1 MPAKRK
7 RNYEASTSKKR
18 LKQDDRIE
26 LGEPDVFEVEE
37 ILEEDAK
44 RYRIAWA
51 PNSTTGQVYSPTW
64 EKKSNVNQEAI
75 DDWEAKKRQRETTS
89 TTPKRARGRPKK
101 LATDG
106 SAGSTSTQGRAQRR
120 QQESSPA
127 TPVPGRSRRVIES
140 SPSLGTQGTNTSARS
155 RRSVAKP
162 QEYQVEDS
170 ASPASQY
177 QPAPHRS
184 FEISIPQLRQ
194 SQQDQYS
201 YHASSPSFSSSQ
213 IITGTAPRPGQSP
226 SAQASGSQPL
236 VDAAAAPDLT
246 QKHSQYQQV
255 NTSASGEETTTSGE
269 ATRSDIQEQTGSG
282 SLQVSARSHP
292 DQAASQS
299 YVPPTQTTSKNSSSG
314 LVLDNVSIEVDQI
327 VEDISDGSASSPG
340 DPPRSRG
347 QLEDRSSLSR
357 GIESSPTSSS
367 PIEEPDFRL
376 GVEATRRFQPAE
388 GLATHISETIE
399 ERDFAGTVLSASQLP
414 IVVSPETPGIR
425 SFQGTQVSQRPLQ
438 RRLPGE
444 RHDLRSSIDS
454 AIFSALPNSA
464 DLPRVGAQVQP
475 VTAEGRPIPRSPTQE
490 QAASQSLK
498 RDSRRSQASQG
509 ATRQSQL
516 GSPFRGSG
524 EHPQS
529 LENYRSASN
538 SDNLE
543 FKTQISY
550 TPPTRPQRAGIGL
563 DLLGL
568 IQSRGV
574 SSRTHSRN
582 NSAGAPVDIS
592 SSSLQQPPSQW
603 PETFL
608 SAPPRPDTLSDLPIT
623 PTRAMNSRSP
633 RSVPSDTSHKIQ
645 ELKEAGGPITP
656 AQRSIGM
663 TTRSSANRA
672 GSPALARDARSPSAV
687 PSAEVVPM
695 PTEEENRTSE
705 RYLTLVP
712 EKPQDAKRKKKVLPS
727 GIVDEPVV
735 EAQHQLAQ
743 TTNSSDDTNMDHST
757 DISTTN
763 EFLVPIFFLGG
774 QRDMYKQS
782 IGWERTFIDQFLG
795 QSWPE
800 NSPMYDKAQMLVSK
814 LHNLE
819 SHPDLLN
826 EESFTQAQISSEQ
839 KAEWDNST
847 STKFRF
853 LHELL
858 VGLVDQNT
866 HIVIDVAQGRLLDV
880 LDNFLT
886 GLHVEHV
893 TVGSGD
899 KLSQNTGLKV
909 SLLPKHVSTNNIPA
923 VDLVIGF
930 EGSITL
936 IEEER
941 KSFRTRADGTVA
953 PLLYLVIPKTVE
965 HVERYLREDP
975 YATMSSSRRLAILIE
990 NAGLLRN
997 EAGLRQIHDQDSQN
1011 CAVSIVSWLLDGH
1024 ASSDW
1029 PLDGMPD
1036 LTLKDPTSESQATTA
1051 SESTQPVPASTSS
1064 KRSLDDTVSP
1074 AAKKARVDGPPS
1086 SALDMPSTI
1095 NPSALSLSGVT
1106 DSNHALAAS
1115 EYISDLAN
1123 LRAEHEATES
1133 ALRGELSALARRLG
1147 EHITALEE
1155 LQYRHEDM
1163 RTELVK
1169 TRVERDEAYTKAATA
1184 TAQSSSRDSI
1194 ITKVKTERD
1203 TYKMQAEEAKAAL
1216 HSHVVPELAEM
1227 EKLKARLEEAEKD
1240 KTKLEGRV
1248 ESARKEAEYVR
1259 SLYQDASSRAMD
1271 MADEQSE
1278 MQKKVADLE
1287 RRASVAAQQARLA
1300 SKDSANQTLRK
1311 EIRKLRLEVMD
1322 RERVLKAKDEEI
1334 ARLKEKERGRMGTR
1348 GGSVPRSPGRLGS
1361 PMRLEPPRSS
1371 GVGSRAASPRRGS
1384 PAAGTLTGKS
1394 KLGR

>member
-51 PNSTTGQVYSPTW
+51 SNSTTGQVYSPTW

-101 LATDG
+101 LATG
-106 SAGSTSTQGRAQRR
+106 SNTGSTSTKRRVQRR
-120 QQESSPA
+120 QPESSPA
-127 TPVPGRSRRVIES
+127 TPIPGRSRRIIES
-140 SPSLGTQGTNTSARS
+140 SPSLGTPGTNTSARS
-155 RRSVAKP
+155 RRSVTKP

-170 ASPASQY
+170 ESPASQS

-201 YHASSPSFSSSQ
+201 YHTSSPSFPSSQ
-213 IITGTAPRPGQSP
+213 IITGTAPQPGES
-226 SAQASGSQPL
+226 SSEQASGSQPL

-246 QKHSQYQQV
+246 QKYSQYQHV
-255 NTSASGEETTTSGE
+255 DTSASGEDTTTSAE
-269 ATRSDIQEQTGSG
+269 ATRSDLQEQAESG
-282 SLQVSARSHP
+282 SFQVSARSHP

-314 LVLDNVSIEVDQI
+314 SVLDNISIEVDQN

-340 DPPRSRG
+340 VPPRSRG
-347 QLEDRSSLSR
+347 RLEDRSSLSR
-357 GIESSPTSSS
+357 GFDSSPTSSS
-367 PIEEPDFRL
+367 PIEHANSP
-376 GVEATRRFQPAE
+376 PE
-388 GLATHISETIE
+388 GLQ
-399 ERDFAGTVLSASQLP
+399 V
-414 IVVSPETPGIR
+414 R
-425 SFQGTQVSQRPLQ
+425 S
-438 RRLPGE
+438 
-444 RHDLRSSIDS
+444 
-454 AIFSALPNSA
+454 
-464 DLPRVGAQVQP
+464 
-475 VTAEGRPIPRSPTQE
+475 VTAESRTISQSTSRQ
-490 QAASQSLK
+490 QAASQSSK
-498 RDSRRSQASQG
+498 RSSPRSKAPQG
-509 ATRQSQL
+509 ATQRSQL
-516 GSPFRGSG
+516 GSPFRESG

-529 LENYRSASN
+529 LDNDRSASN
-538 SDNLE
+538 STNLD

-550 TPPTRPQRAGIGL
+550 THSTRPQRAGIGL

-568 IQSRGV
+568 IQNKGV
-574 SSRTHSRN
+574 PSKTHSRN
-582 NSAGAPVDIS
+582 NSTGAPVDIS
-592 SSSLQQPPSQW
+592 SSSLPQPPSQW
-603 PETFL
+603 PETFR

-633 RSVPSDTSHKIQ
+633 RSVPSDTTSKIQ

-687 PSAEVVPM
+687 PSAEIIPM

-705 RYLTLVP
+705 RYLTLGP
-712 EKPQDAKRKKKVLPS
+712 EKPQDAKRKRKTLPS
-727 GIVDEPVV
+727 GIVDEPTA

-743 TTNSSDDTNMDHST
+743 TTNSCDDTNLNDST
-757 DISTTN
+757 EMIAAN
-763 EFLVPIFFLGG
+763 EFLVPIFFHGG
-774 QRDMYKQS
+774 QRDTYKLS
-782 IGWERTFIDQFLG
+782 IGWDRNFIDQFLG

-800 NSPMYDKAQMLVSK
+800 NSPMHDKAQILVSK
-814 LHNLE
+814 LHNVE

-839 KAEWDNST
+839 KAEWDKDT

-853 LHELL
+853 LHDLL
-858 VGLVDQNT
+858 AGLVDQNK
-866 HIVIDVAQGRLLDV
+866 HVVIDVEQGRLLDV

-886 GLHVEHV
+886 GLHIEHV
-893 TVGSGD
+893 TAGSED
-899 KLSQNTGLKV
+899 KLSQDTGLKV
-909 SLLPKHVSTNNIPA
+909 TLLPKHISANNSPTA
-923 VDLVIGF
+923 DFMIGF

-941 KSFRTRADGTVA
+941 KSLRTRADGAVG
-953 PLLYLVIPKTVE
+953 PLLYLVIPKTAE
-965 HVERYLREDP
+965 HIERYLRDDP
-975 YATMSSSRRLAILIE
+975 YASMSSSRRLAILIE
-990 NAGLLRN
+990 NTGLLRN

-1011 CAVSIVSWLLDGH
+1011 CAASIVMWLLDGH

-1029 PLDGMPD
+1029 PVDDLPD
-1036 LTLKDPTSESQATTA
+1036 LALKDPTSESQATTA

-1064 KRSLDDTVSP
+1064 KRSLDDTISP
-1074 AAKKARVDGPPS
+1074 AAKKARTDGPPS

-1106 DSNHALAAS
+1106 DSNHVLAAS

-1133 ALRGELSALARRLG
+1133 SLRGELSALARRLA
-1147 EHITALEE
+1147 EHVTALEE
-1155 LQYRHEDM
+1155 LQYRYEDI

-1169 TRVERDEAYTKAATA
+1169 TRVERDGAYTTAATA
-1184 TAQSSSRDSI
+1184 TAQLSTRDSI
-1194 ITKVKTERD
+1194 ISKVKTERD
-1203 TYKMQAEEAKAAL
+1203 AYKMQAEEAKAAL
-1216 HSHVVPELAEM
+1216 HSHVVPELAEIQ
-1227 EKLKARLEEAEKD
+1227 KLQTRLEEAEKD
-1240 KTKLEGRV
+1240 KIKLEGRV

-1259 SLYQDASSRAMD
+1259 TLYQDASSKAAD
-1271 MADEQSE
+1271 MADKTTE
-1278 MQKKVADLE
+1278 MQDQVADLK

-1300 SKDSANQTLRK
+1300 SKDGANQTLRK
-1311 EIRKLRLEVMD
+1311 EIRKLRLEVVD